1 MDETDAQDVTHSR
14 RGKPVAWRRDPE
26 IMDRLPKVERLHL
39 RGDTTRAIAAA
50 VGISE
55 ITVRR
60 DIQRLNEL
68 WVEHIQQDQEA
79 LRSQVV
85 ANLEDVRRRALN
97 AAEFDEAAERAV
109 LYGQTADG
117 EYVMVER
124 DQKGSAQFR
133 GNKAAAINVA
143 RQAAM
148 DQAKVLGLVVDK
160 VAPTDA
166 DGKTLDLAS
175 LILKARDDAKR
186 DG

>member
-1 MDETDAQDVTHSR
+1 MTEDDAQGMTPR
-14 RGKPVAWRRDPE
+14 NGKSVAWRRDPE
-26 IMDRLPKVERLHL
+26 IMDRLPKVERLHI

-60 DIQRLNEL
+60 DIGRLNEL
-68 WVEHIQQDQEA
+68 WIEHIQQNQET

-85 ANLEDVRRRALN
+85 ANLEDVRRRALA

-109 LYGQTADG
+109 LYGQTAEG
-117 EYVMVER
+117 EYVTVER
-124 DQKGSAQFR
+124 DQKGAAQFR
-133 GNKAAAINVA
+133 GAKAQSLNVA
-143 RQAAM
+143 RQASM
-148 DQAKVLGLVVDK
+148 DQAKVLGIVVDK

-166 DGKTLDLAS
+166 NGQTLDLAS
-175 LILKARDDAKR
+175 LILKARDDANR